1 MPTRLEQSQKQKQMV
16 TQNMIQAVEI
26 LQMSAQELSDYMK
39 ELSLENPVVEIE
51 ESQPEDKQED
61 QLKKL
66 EWLATLDEQNR
77 TWYRYDSEE
86 DQQDRLSNVSVRQG
100 ETLQN
105 SLMQQLIA
113 GQYSDM
119 QMKVFEYIALCLDS
133 NGYFTMEPA
142 EVAQQFG
149 VSECFIGECLSVM
162 KSLEPAGVCAGSLK
176 ECLLLQLAAMER
188 ADGTELYHIEK
199 EIVRQYMELLGKNQL
214 HVIAKKMQAPIE
226 RIKEACETIRS
237 LNPRPAQGYDSGE
250 RSRYIVPDI
259 TIVKLDDR
267 FEILLNDYAY
277 PALHINKEYLQML
290 RSDCGDEVKEY
301 LHQKVSQVRQVQD
314 CIVRRGSTLLNLA
327 RCIVEVQKGFFLFGE
342 QSIRPFR
349 LKDAAQ
355 KLDVHESTVSRAIKD
370 KYLQCCW
377 GTYPLSFFFSKGV
390 RQEEEQ
396 EAVATFSIKNELRQ
410 LIGEEDKKKPYN
422 DQKLSELL
430 TERGFEISRRTVAK
444 YRESMGIPNSR
455 GRREF

>member
-1 MPTRLEQSQKQKQMV
+1 
-16 TQNMIQAVEI
+16 
-26 LQMSAQELSDYMK
+26 
-39 ELSLENPVVEIE
+39 
-51 ESQPEDKQED
+51 
-61 QLKKL
+61 
-66 EWLATLDEQNR
+66 
-77 TWYRYDSEE
+77 
-86 DQQDRLSNVSVRQG
+86 
-100 ETLQN
+100 
-105 SLMQQLIA
+105 
-113 GQYSDM
+113 
-119 QMKVFEYIALCLDS
+119 
-133 NGYFTMEPA
+133 
-142 EVAQQFG
+142 
-149 VSECFIGECLSVM
+149 
-162 KSLEPAGVCAGSLK
+162 
-176 ECLLLQLAAMER
+176 
-188 ADGTELYHIEK
+188 
-199 EIVRQYMELLGKNQL
+199 
-214 HVIAKKMQAPIE
+214 
-226 RIKEACETIRS
+226 
-237 LNPRPAQGYDSGE
+237 
-250 RSRYIVPDI
+250 
-259 TIVKLDDR
+259 
-267 FEILLNDYAY
+267 
-277 PALHINKEYLQML
+277 ML

-327 RCIVEVQKGFFLFGE
+327 RCIVEVQKGFILFGE